1 MAVRGAGGGVDGSRR
16 SGSVEETTGGATGA
30 SVSDEATRASSAAPR
45 KDDRVRSDDS
55 DQGEGLD
62 DTVLSRLDDTVLRHA
77 DRGAVGAD
85 SPAHAPRRLS
95 GVVIGDSVF
104 RLDGPVVVGRRP
116 TAPRVVRGAAPRLVS
131 VPSPTHE
138 VSGSHV
144 EFRQDGD
151 VVVVTDLRSTNG
163 TIVRSPARLPVKLR
177 QGESTVAVPGTI
189 VDLGDGNSLEIVAP
203 IRSTAQ
209 EEPHT

>member
-1 MAVRGAGGGVDGSRR
+1 MRAGGVDGSRR
-16 SGSVEETTGGATGA
+16 SASVEETTRGATGA
-30 SVSDEATRASSAAPR
+30 SVSDEATRASSASRR
-45 KDDRVRSDDS
+45 KDDRVRSDDP
-55 DQGEGLD
+55 DRGERLD
-62 DTVLSRLDDTVLRHA
+62 DTVLSRLDDTVLRRT
-77 DRGAVGAD
+77 DRRGSAAVGAETRA
-85 SPAHAPRRLS
+85 PAPRRLS

-104 RLDGPVVVGRRP
+104 RLDGPVIVGRRP

-163 TIVRSPARLPVKLR
+163 TTVRSPARLPVRLR

-203 IRSTAQ
+203 LRSTAQ